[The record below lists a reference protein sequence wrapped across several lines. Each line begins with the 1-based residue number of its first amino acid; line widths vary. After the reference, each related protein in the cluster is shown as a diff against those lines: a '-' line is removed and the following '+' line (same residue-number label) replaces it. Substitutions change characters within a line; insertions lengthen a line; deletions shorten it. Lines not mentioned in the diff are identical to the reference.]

1 MRPGQASAPHCRM
14 HCPALGLL
22 YYLSKAESTDSADL
36 RLYIPES
43 LRHSYM
49 VAFHDSAGHLGVER
63 MCRLLRARVYWPK
76 LSQDVADYVRECHE
90 CTLGK
95 PPMRTLAQPSGPQ
108 VGAYPFDI
116 VYCDI
121 LSMAP
126 THDYVKGK
134 SGYDKLV
141 VYVDSLTRWI
151 EAHPVNGDPPSL
163 NAHQARLSPL
173 ATLNEEA
180 ELLFS
185 DTLHNHLT
193 EYDLTQYTAK
203 RAQQKPT
210 TQSDRIRQ
218 RQHTEWV
225 PEAGSTQ

>member
-1 MRPGQASAPHCRM
+1 MSESRGSVIDSYLDVGIPSGDVFRRELDSDEFARDMMDYLLVNLRSDDQERASQIPISASRFVM
-14 HCPALGLL
+14 KDGLL

-49 VAFHDSAGHLGVER
+49 VAFHDSAGHLGVEH
-63 MCRLLRARVYWPK
+63 
-76 LSQDVADYVRECHE
+76 YVRECHE

-121 LSMAP
+121 LSMAL

-141 VYVDSLTRWI
+141 VYVD
-151 EAHPVNGDPPSL
+151 
-163 NAHQARLSPL
+163 
-173 ATLNEEA
+173 
-180 ELLFS
+180 
-185 DTLHNHLT
+185 
-193 EYDLTQYTAK
+193 
-203 RAQQKPT
+203 
-210 TQSDRIRQ
+210 
-218 RQHTEWV
+218 
-225 PEAGSTQ
+225 

>member
-1 MRPGQASAPHCRM
+1 MKD
-14 HCPALGLL
+14 GLL

-151 EAHPVNGDPPSL
+151 EAHPVNGDPSSEDVLDIFMELVVSRHGMPRTLRTDLGS
-163 NAHQARLSPL
+163 NLSSRVC
-173 ATLNEEA
+173 AT
-180 ELLFS
+180 S
-185 DTLHNHLT
+185 
-193 EYDLTQYTAK
+193 
-203 RAQQKPT
+203 
-210 TQSDRIRQ
+210 S
-218 RQHTEWV
+218 
-225 PEAGSTQ
+225 

>member
-1 MRPGQASAPHCRM
+1 MSISSYASDLSAASHSHSCEFTQSNPLKLAEYNFEVEHKPGANHCDADAISRLVAAILTSPGAASRNEDMYAWQVATVRTATTTARRLQAKNRASRRYRAVCLNLEGRL
-14 HCPALGLL
+14 ALRHEGWAVVLPQQDR
-22 YYLSKAESTDSADL
+22 ESTDSADL

-116 VYCDI
+116 
-121 LSMAP
+121 
-126 THDYVKGK
+126 
-134 SGYDKLV
+134 
-141 VYVDSLTRWI
+141 
-151 EAHPVNGDPPSL
+151 
-163 NAHQARLSPL
+163 
-173 ATLNEEA
+173 
-180 ELLFS
+180 
-185 DTLHNHLT
+185 
-193 EYDLTQYTAK
+193 
-203 RAQQKPT
+203 
-210 TQSDRIRQ
+210 
-218 RQHTEWV
+218 
-225 PEAGSTQ
+225 

>member
-1 MRPGQASAPHCRM
+1 MKD
-14 HCPALGLL
+14 GLL

-116 VYCDI
+116 VCPMCFNPQLPDPQIYPARSISQASAQFQVRD
-121 LSMAP
+121 P
-126 THDYVKGK
+126 TVEREGP
-134 SGYDKLV
+134 V
-141 VYVDSLTRWI
+141 VPLYGPFDCWQNPQTTPLTHLI
-151 EAHPVNGDPPSL
+151 GLPVHPTNI
-163 NAHQARLSPL
+163 PL
-173 ATLNEEA
+173 APM
-180 ELLFS
+180 
-185 DTLHNHLT
+185 
-193 EYDLTQYTAK
+193 Y
-203 RAQQKPT
+203 P
-210 TQSDRIRQ
+210 
-218 RQHTEWV
+218 
-225 PEAGSTQ
+225 PEFNILPPEPPEP